1 MKRAAIFIASAL
13 WLAGCK
19 ETPVPPTSTSTTAAS
34 TAIAAPPPP
43 KASVATSPSRIV
55 TEEVTY
61 SARKTKMSGYLAH
74 PPNAKGLPGI
84 LVVHEW
90 WGHNDYVRSRADMLA
105 REGYVALAVDMYG
118 EGKKTDHPDDAK
130 KFSAEVFSRLD
141 DAEARFDAAR
151 KLLAEHDTTDPEKIA
166 AVGYCFGGGIV
177 LHMARKGMDLD
188 VAASFHGSLATKT
201 PATKGSIKGMVF
213 IAHGAADPMVPPD
226 QVDAF
231 KKEMEAAGANLHFHA
246 YDGATH
252 AFSNPNA
259 TQIGKQ
265 HNLPIA
271 YDEKADKASWKAL
284 MALLADVFPKR
295 AE

>member
-1 MKRAAIFIASAL
+1 MA
-13 WLAGCK
+13 
-19 ETPVPPTSTSTTAAS
+19 
-34 TAIAAPPPP
+34 
-43 KASVATSPSRIV
+43 PSRIV

-61 SARKTKMSGYLAH
+61 SAGKTKMSGYLAH
-74 PPNAKGLPGI
+74 PPHAKGLPGI

-118 EGKKTDHPDDAK
+118 DGKKADHPDDAK

-201 PATKGSIKGMVF
+201 PAAKGSIKGKVF

-226 QVDAF
+226 QVEAF

-265 HNLPIA
+265 YDLPIA

-284 MALLADVFPKR
+284 MDLLADVFPKR